1 MQSLSSDGGCAR
13 AQPKPRDC
21 SRVRCGRAGADAVF
35 DDCANCT
42 YTQHTA
48 RRGLNKVRGTWQTMQ
63 KTQTQT
69 QTFITDQPR
78 RKPSRKLGR
87 PRRMADSAKCC
98 KLRAASRATKTTT
111 KASQFFCTKHEKISW
126 QLQGTGLGL
135 RLGDWETETA
145 TGMGT
150 VVCLAA
156 PLA

>member
-13 AQPKPRDC
+13 AQPKPRE
-21 SRVRCGRAGADAVF
+21 RLQHTRCGRAGRADAVF

-98 KLRAASRATKTTT
+98 KLQSARRRRRRQKPVNFSAPNTRKLVGN
-111 KASQFFCTKHEKISW
+111 CRE
-126 QLQGTGLGL
+126 
-135 RLGDWETETA
+135 RDWHWDRETETE

>member
-1 MQSLSSDGGCAR
+1 MTAAAHAPSPSQERL
-13 AQPKPRDC
+13 QHT
-21 SRVRCGRAGADAVF
+21 RCGRAGRADAVF

-48 RRGLNKVRGTWQTMQ
+48 PRGLNKVRGTWQTMQ
-63 KTQTQT
+63 KTQAQT

-98 KLRAASRATKTTT
+98 KLQSARRRRRRRQKPVNFSAPNTRKLVGN
-111 KASQFFCTKHEKISW
+111 CRE
-126 QLQGTGLGL
+126 
-135 RLGDWETETA
+135 RDWHWDRETETE
-145 TGMGT
+145 TGMGMGT